1 MLFCVLQKGEEK
13 KVHGRILKRKFQ
25 NVAKLLHH
33 LDHVLKVLLHTQ
45 AVTNR
50 ADGKQCCS

>member
-13 KVHGRILKRKFQ
+13 KVHGHILKRKFQ